1 MKKVLSIV
9 LICAICVC
17 CVSCGGAAPSITE
30 RGEEMLALIGEMA
43 ASDDYIDMVTE
54 GNMSTYEKL
63 IAEVRA
69 VDYSAIS
76 AVYELELPREQL
88 FLKLYGVHLGMDELS
103 EAVEDKLS
111 YGLGSELATH
121 INGKDKLTSVAVSSI
136 YTARKTF
143 VDKSIEENRYLL
155 YTLEEGYP
163 VLVSFTPG
171 EDGAV
176 YATANMI
183 LSSGFEATDA
193 EQISSLLA
201 EMGFNGIKV
210 TKVK

>member
-1 MKKVLSIV
+1 
-9 LICAICVC
+9 
-17 CVSCGGAAPSITE
+17 
-30 RGEEMLALIGEMA
+30 MLALIGEMA

-54 GNMSTYEKL
+54 GNISAHEKL

-155 YTLEEGYP
+155 YTLEGGYP
-163 VLVSFTPG
+163 VLVSFMPG

-183 LSSGFEATDA
+183 LSSGFEAADA
-193 EQISSLLA
+193 EQILSLFA
-201 EMGFNGIKV
+201 EMGFNGVTV

>member
-1 MKKVLSIV
+1 MKKILSIV

-17 CVSCGGAAPSITE
+17 CVACGGAAPSTTE
-30 RGEEMLALIGEMA
+30 RGEEMLALIGEMV
-43 ASDDYIDMVTE
+43 ASDDYIDMMLANT
-54 GNMSTYEKL
+54 TAYKKL
-63 IAEVRA
+63 LDEVKA
-69 VDYSAIS
+69 ADYSAIS

-88 FLKLYGVHLGMDELS
+88 FLKLYGVHLDMDELS
-103 EAVEDKLS
+103 EQVEDKLS
-111 YGLGSELATH
+111 DGLGSSLVGL
-121 INGKDKLTSVAVSSI
+121 INGKDGVAAVAVS
-136 YTARKTF
+136 AVFAAGKTF

-176 YATANMI
+176 HATSNMI
-183 LSSGFEATDA
+183 LSSSFEATDA

-201 EMGFNGIKV
+201 EMGFDGIKV